1 MRYLNPK
8 FMYII
13 LHLFPTTAERQRQL
27 ERSRSRVGRMM
38 PVSVTEIDINGSASP
53 SMVRT
58 NNTNNA
64 GGRSRGRRGGDQGGG
79 QDGDALMER
88 LRQL

>member
-1 MRYLNPK
+1 
-8 FMYII
+8 
-13 LHLFPTTAERQRQL
+13 
-27 ERSRSRVGRMM
+27 MM

-53 SMVRT
+53 NMVRT

-64 GGRSRGRRGGDQGGG
+64 GGRSRGRRGGDQGGQGG